1 MLDLQ
6 LLHCLQLKIR
16 ISQHY
21 SHRMDKIFQFLC
33 GCLAQMGRPFGWNYE
48 KASVYICIH
57 LWPLLCVVMALVM
70 LGIAV
75 STTNPLWIT
84 ACIIYFLFNAFGYWA
99 VIKHYYPGTINE
111 IFTHCYLDLMTI
123 AKEWNISYAI
133 VNLVVYVLAFI
144 LIMALDVSLIMLML

>member
-1 MLDLQ
+1 
-6 LLHCLQLKIR
+6 
-16 ISQHY
+16 
-21 SHRMDKIFQFLC
+21 MDKIFQFLY
-33 GCLAQMGRPFGWNYE
+33 GCLAQIGRPFGWNYE

-70 LGIAV
+70 LVIAM
-75 STTNPLWIT
+75 STTNPLCIA
-84 ACIIYFLFNAFGYWA
+84 ACIIYFLFNVFGYWA

-123 AKEWNISYAI
+123 AKEWNTTYAI

-144 LIMALDVSLIMLML
+144 FIMVFNVFLILLML

>member
-1 MLDLQ
+1 
-6 LLHCLQLKIR
+6 
-16 ISQHY
+16 
-21 SHRMDKIFQFLC
+21 MDKIFQILC
-33 GCLAQMGRPFGWNYE
+33 GCLAQIGRPFGWNYE

-57 LWPLLCVVMALVM
+57 LWPLLCVVIALVM

-84 ACIIYFLFNAFGYWA
+84 AYIIYFLFNAFGYWA

-123 AKEWNISYAI
+123 AKEWNTSYAI

-144 LIMALDVSLIMLML
+144 LIMAFDVSLIMLML